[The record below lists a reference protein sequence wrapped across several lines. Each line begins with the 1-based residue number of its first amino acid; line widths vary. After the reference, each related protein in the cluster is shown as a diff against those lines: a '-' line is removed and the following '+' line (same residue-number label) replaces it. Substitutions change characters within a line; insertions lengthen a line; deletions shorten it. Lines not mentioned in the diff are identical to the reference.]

1 MGRGSDMLTLARE
14 LSSQLEAPIADRTG
28 LRARYDFTLIW
39 SPDDQ
44 AADSAGPS
52 VFSAIR
58 EQLGLRLD
66 PVKDVLVEFF
76 VIDSVNKPSEN

>member
-1 MGRGSDMLTLARE
+1 MHQLAKE
-14 LSSQLEAPIADRTG
+14 LSSQMEAPIADRTG
-28 LRARYDFTLIW
+28 LKALYDFALVW

-44 AADSAGPS
+44 AADSSGPS

-66 PVKDVLVEFF
+66 PVKDVPVEFF